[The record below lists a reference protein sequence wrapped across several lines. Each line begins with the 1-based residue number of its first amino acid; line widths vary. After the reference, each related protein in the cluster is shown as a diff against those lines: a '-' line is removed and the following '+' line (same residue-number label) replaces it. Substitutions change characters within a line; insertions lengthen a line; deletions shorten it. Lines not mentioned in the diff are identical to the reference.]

1 MIQPLLKFNRV
12 FALAGTLFLFSGCA
26 GRIKPWDLQDV
37 YTVDVQILNTRQ
49 WSKTIGH
56 DMDDLEP
63 IMKKEIRHY
72 LDTDLRIYKRLEPN
86 YAKMK
91 SSISTVDSLTKVLI
105 KTVRKMKR
113 SKSAGLDSFNSKT
126 DMTYRKMIKKL
137 SVKIQKAQKEYYER
151 KEKLNKGFRKVKKQI
166 IYIEEQSVPLKKK
179 LYAIRYKRD
188 LVQPHIDYFNK
199 VLNESLFQDPES
211 AYSKN
216 ITEIAKTL
224 EKYRIELD
232 QYEEFLSKINVAARK
247 EAGAFVILTS
257 KKDGPMKYETKYE
270 EGLENYLE
278 ILNEIRKLTES
289 I

>member
-1 MIQPLLKFNRV
+1 MIQTFLNFNRV
-12 FALAGTLFLFSGCA
+12 FALARTLFLFSGCA
-26 GRIKPWDLQDV
+26 GRIKPWELQDV

-56 DMDDLEP
+56 DMGDLEP

-86 YAKMK
+86 YAQMK
-91 SSISTVDSLTKVLI
+91 SSISTVDSLTKELI
-105 KTVRKMKR
+105 KTVRRMKR

-137 SVKIQKAQKEYYER
+137 SVKVQKAQKEYYER

>member
-1 MIQPLLKFNRV
+1 MIQTFSKFNRV
-12 FALAGTLFLFSGCA
+12 FAIAGTLFLISGCA
-26 GRIKPWDLQDV
+26 GRVKPWKLQDV

-86 YAKMK
+86 YAQMK
-91 SSISTVDSLTKVLI
+91 SSISTVDSLTKELI
-105 KTVRKMKR
+105 KTVRRMKR

-137 SVKIQKAQKEYYER
+137 SVKIQKAQKEYYEG
-151 KEKLNKGFRKVKKQI
+151 KEELNKGFRKVKKQI

>member
-1 MIQPLLKFNRV
+1 MIQTFSKFNRV
-12 FALAGTLFLFSGCA
+12 FAIAGTLFLISGCA
-26 GRIKPWDLQDV
+26 GRVKPWKLQDV

-86 YAKMK
+86 YAQMK
-91 SSISTVDSLTKVLI
+91 SSISTVDSLTKELI
-105 KTVRKMKR
+105 KTVRRMKR

-137 SVKIQKAQKEYYER
+137 SVKIQKAQKEYYEG
-151 KEKLNKGFRKVKKQI
+151 KEELNKGFRKVKKQI

-199 VLNESLFQDPES
+199 VLNESLFQDPKS

>member
-1 MIQPLLKFNRV
+1 MIQTFSKFNRV
-12 FALAGTLFLFSGCA
+12 FAIAGTLFLISGCA
-26 GRIKPWDLQDV
+26 GRVKPWKLQDV

-86 YAKMK
+86 YAQMK
-91 SSISTVDSLTKVLI
+91 SSISTVDSLTKELI
-105 KTVRKMKR
+105 KTVRRIKR

-137 SVKIQKAQKEYYER
+137 SVKIQKAQKEYYEG
-151 KEKLNKGFRKVKKQI
+151 KEELNKGFRKVKKQI

-199 VLNESLFQDPES
+199 VLNESLFQDLES

>member
-1 MIQPLLKFNRV
+1 MIQTFSKFNRV
-12 FALAGTLFLFSGCA
+12 FAIAGTLFLISGCA
-26 GRIKPWDLQDV
+26 GRVKPWKLQDV

-86 YAKMK
+86 YAQMK
-91 SSISTVDSLTKVLI
+91 SSISTVDSLTKELI
-105 KTVRKMKR
+105 KTVRRMKR

-137 SVKIQKAQKEYYER
+137 SVKIQKAQKEYYEG
-151 KEKLNKGFRKVKKQI
+151 KEELNKGFRKVKKQI

-199 VLNESLFQDPES
+199 VLNESLFQGPES
-211 AYSKN
+211 VYSKN

>member
-1 MIQPLLKFNRV
+1 MIQTFSKFNRV
-12 FALAGTLFLFSGCA
+12 FAIAGTLFLISGCA
-26 GRIKPWDLQDV
+26 GRVKRWKLQDV

-86 YAKMK
+86 YAQMK
-91 SSISTVDSLTKVLI
+91 SSISTVDSLTKELI
-105 KTVRKMKR
+105 KMVRRMKR
-113 SKSAGLDSFNSKT
+113 PKSAGLDSFNSKT

-137 SVKIQKAQKEYYER
+137 SVKIQKAQKEYYEG
-151 KEKLNKGFRKVKKQI
+151 KEELNKGFRKVKKQI